1 MTGLP
6 RARGRFRDMS
16 FRLTYATMFDPP
28 PQLHGQFEAAVQRAL
43 GALGARHQLFI
54 DGSDRKGARHFVKNN
69 PADSSNR
76 LGEFPAASA
85 EDAADAMKAAA
96 RAWPAWRRLPPEK
109 RAELLRAV
117 SRLIEERVYDIAAA
131 LTLEVGKNR
140 MEALAEV
147 QETADFFSL
156 YAADF
161 ERSEAFDRALP
172 NDPLSGYISRNRSVL
187 KPYGVWVVIAPFN
200 FPFALAGGPTAAAL
214 ITGNTVVL
222 KGATATPWAGRL
234 LADCI
239 RDAGLPPGV
248 FNYLSGSSAAIGAAL
263 VDHPLTAGV
272 TFTGSFEVGRQIV
285 VKLQGGAYPRP
296 CIAEM
301 GGKNACIVTARADLA
316 RAASGIVRSAFG
328 MGGQKCSALSR
339 LYVDREVAEPLT
351 ARLLE
356 QMSSLAVGDP
366 VRRENW
372 LGPLAT
378 QSGYE
383 DFARYAKALREGGAR
398 ILAGGEQLR
407 DGAFA
412 RGLYV
417 RPTLAEAPTA
427 HPLWG
432 KEMFLPILML
442 HRVASK
448 EEAMQLANASPLG
461 LTAGFFG
468 ASDEI
473 AWFQE
478 NIEAGVTYANRPQG
492 ATTGAWPG
500 YQAFGGWKGSGSTG
514 KAIGSFYYLPQY
526 LREQSQTVVE

>member
-1 MTGLP
+1 
-6 RARGRFRDMS
+6 MS

-28 PQLHGQFEAAVQRAL
+28 PQLHGQFEAAVQRTL
-43 GALGARHQLFI
+43 GALGGRHRLFI
-54 DGSDRKGARHFVKNN
+54 DGADREGARHFVKTN
-69 PADSSNR
+69 PADSTCR

-85 EDAADAMKAAA
+85 EDAAHAMRAAQ
-96 RAWPAWRRLPPEK
+96 RAWPAWRRLAPEK
-109 RAELLRAV
+109 RAELLRGV

-161 ERSEAFDRALP
+161 ERSDAFDRALP
-172 NDPLSGYISRNRSVL
+172 NDPLIGYTSRNRSVL

-234 LADCI
+234 LADCV

-248 FNYLSGSSAAIGAAL
+248 FNYLSGRGEEVGSTLIS
-263 VDHPLTAGV
+263 HPLTAGA
-272 TFTGSFEVGRQIV
+272 TFTGSHEVGMRIASV
-285 VKLQGGAYPRP
+285 LQAPPVPRP

-301 GGKNACIVTARADLA
+301 GGKNACIVTSSADLE
-316 RAASGIVRSAFG
+316 RAANGIVRSAFG

-339 LYVDREVAEPLT
+339 LYVHREVAEPLLGKLLRQIDEVRIGDPT
-351 ARLLE
+351 RREHWLGPVTTQGAYDSYARYVSKLRDGGARLL
-356 QMSSLAVGDP
+356 
-366 VRRENW
+366 
-372 LGPLAT
+372 T
-378 QSGYE
+378 
-383 DFARYAKALREGGAR
+383 
-398 ILAGGEQLR
+398 GGEQIR
-407 DGAFA
+407 DRELAHGFF
-412 RGLYV
+412 V
-417 RPTLAEAPTA
+417 RPTVAEAPLA
-427 HPLWG
+427 HPLWSE
-432 KEMFLPILML
+432 EMFLPIVMV
-442 HRVASK
+442 HAVSSN
-448 EEAMQLANASPLG
+448 EEAMELMNRSALG
-461 LTAGFFG
+461 LTAGFYG
-468 ASDEI
+468 SAGEV

-478 NIEAGVTYANRPQG
+478 NAEAGVTYANRPQG

-500 YQAFGGWKGSGSTG
+500 YQAFGGWKGSGNTG

-526 LREQSQTVVE
+526 MREQSQTVVE